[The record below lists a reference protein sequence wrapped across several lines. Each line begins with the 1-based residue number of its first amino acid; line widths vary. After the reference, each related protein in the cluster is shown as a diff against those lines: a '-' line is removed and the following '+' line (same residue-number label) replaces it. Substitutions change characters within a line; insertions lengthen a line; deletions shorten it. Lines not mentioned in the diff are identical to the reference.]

1 MTLNSKLSAAAL
13 RPLTETTWRFW
24 LLVAL
29 LGSMMVWGVY
39 AFIVQEEV
47 GAGVTGSNASAPWG
61 LYIVNYVYLIGLSA
75 GGVIVASLAYVFNLK
90 EYKPI
95 ARIAELLAIT
105 CLILAMLFV
114 SLDVGRP
121 ERLVNILIYG
131 NPLSP
136 LFWNA
141 MVVGIY
147 FAISLTYGYLGTRPD
162 IVAAMKATPRR
173 ARLYRILALWHT
185 DTSPRALQKDERALK
200 LIALVALPSAIALH
214 SVTAWILGLTR
225 AQPGWHSALLAP
237 LFVVSAIVSG
247 LALVVVAAWA
257 TRRILGVGIKDEL
270 FAKLGRFLV
279 WLLPIDFYFA
289 FAEILTVQYG
299 RMPAE
304 FTTLQYV
311 VFGPLAW
318 SFWTEMIVGL
328 LIPFLLIVRAKD
340 RTPQRVG
347 LAALLIFIGVFFK
360 RIDIVI
366 PSLIFRWL
374 PFPAGGYAP
383 TWVELS
389 LMAAV
394 YAFGIL
400 FFVTFAKLFPLVPL
414 EKEREKERE
423 AGEEAPRGV
432 GTAATK
438 G

>member
-1 MTLNSKLSAAAL
+1 MATKL
-13 RPLTETTWRFW
+13 R
-24 LLVAL
+24 V
-29 LGSMMVWGVY
+29 
-39 AFIVQEEV
+39 
-47 GAGVTGSNASAPWG
+47 
-61 LYIVNYVYLIGLSA
+61 
-75 GGVIVASLAYVFNLK
+75 GVIGTGFGSTVQIPAFRANPRVEVVAVAS
-90 EYKPI
+90 
-95 ARIAELLAIT
+95 
-105 CLILAMLFV
+105 
-114 SLDVGRP
+114 G
-121 ERLVNILIYG
+121 
-131 NPLSP
+131 
-136 LFWNA
+136 
-141 MVVGIY
+141 
-147 FAISLTYGYLGTRPD
+147 
-162 IVAAMKATPRR
+162 
-173 ARLYRILALWHT
+173 
-185 DTSPRALQKDERALK
+185 
-200 LIALVALPSAIALH
+200 
-214 SVTAWILGLTR
+214 
-225 AQPGWHSALLAP
+225 QPGKARSEDQRLLTGRGRFVENALAGP